1 MTTTTKNKGGT
12 NIFSSTIFMLYEIIK
27 FIGLIA
33 WYFILGLSTINLKNK
48 YRMFDLFF
56 HFFASVLLGYSNYF
70 YTWWPEVLSTSL
82 GPYLFWAKA
91 NVWYLYYTLLFIFLT
106 GLYGHQKRMTKIRM
120 LKALDILKS
129 KPDDIYPKVVS
140 VKKIDEFKTLVNV
153 DSPKLGLDDFIKNKD
168 RLEASFN
175 REIDKIERTDSP
187 RYLNIHLTTKKL
199 PTKVSYRVLKE
210 YCYKPCEFLLGESQG
225 GILTYDI
232 RKLPHML
239 IAGAT
244 GFGKS
249 NHFKQ
254 ILLTLTKNTNHLQM
268 HLLDLKGGI
277 EMNVFKSLPNVNV
290 VTTMD
295 GALATLER
303 LKEEMDDRFR
313 YLAANGH
320 NKLVPLRD
328 KRDRIIIAV
337 DEASVLYMK
346 RYAQSEDGKLALK
359 ARQVTDEIAKL
370 SRAAGIHLILATQK
384 VTKDTIDTH
393 IRENLSGRISFKAND
408 LEASRTVLG
417 NGKAR
422 DLPEIPGRGIFHV
435 GSKFIEF
442 QAPLINTEELKQ
454 KVKHVEELFRL
465 EQKEIFQ
472 ASLLTPMKVTKRK
485 SQKEILANA

>member
-1 MTTTTKNKGGT
+1 MTTTKHNGGT
-12 NIFSSTIFMLYEIIK
+12 NIFSSIIFMLYEIIK
-27 FIGLIA
+27 FIGLIV
-33 WYFILGLSTINLKNK
+33 WYFILGLSTISFKNK

-56 HFFASVLLGYSNYF
+56 HFFASVMLGYSDYL
-70 YTWWPEVLSTSL
+70 YTWWPEMLSTSL
-82 GPYLFWAKA
+82 GPYLFWAKTHL
-91 NVWYLYYTLLFIFLT
+91 WYLYYTLLFIFLT
-106 GLYGHQKRMTKIRM
+106 GLYGHHKRMSKLRI
-120 LKALDILKS
+120 LKALDILKA
-129 KPDDIYPKVVS
+129 KPDDVYPKVMS
-140 VKKIDEFKTLVNV
+140 IKKIDEFKTLVNV

-175 REIDKIERTDSP
+175 RDIDKIERAESP
-187 RYLNIHLTTKKL
+187 RYLKIHLTTKKL

-210 YCYKPCEFLLGESQG
+210 YCHKPCEFILGESQG

-249 NHFKQ
+249 NFFKQ
-254 ILLTLTKNTNHLQM
+254 VLLSVAKNTDHLQM

-320 NKLVPLRD
+320 NKLVPHRD

-346 RYAQSEDGKLALK
+346 RYAQSEDGKLAQK

-417 NGKAR
+417 NGMAKELA
-422 DLPEIPGRGIFHV
+422 EIPGRGIFHI
-435 GSKFIEF
+435 GSKFTEF
-442 QAPLINTEELKQ
+442 QAPLINDQELKQ
-454 KVKHVEELFRL
+454 RVKHVKELFRL

-472 ASLLTPMKVTKRK
+472 PALLTPTKIT
-485 SQKEILANA
+485 QKKDEEEISANV